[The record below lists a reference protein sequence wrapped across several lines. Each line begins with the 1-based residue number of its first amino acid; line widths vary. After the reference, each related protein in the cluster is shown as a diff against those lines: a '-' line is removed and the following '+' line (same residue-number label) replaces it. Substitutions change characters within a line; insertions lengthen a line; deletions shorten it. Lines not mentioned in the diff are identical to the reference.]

1 MLALNERPLGFPA
14 HLAGGY
20 PSLPSP
26 VNPPPS
32 ILVGCNQKVVCIRVQ
47 GKGSFQNSGGVKT
60 FATAM
65 IHRGHREFVVDL
77 GGCPVMDSTFM
88 GTLTGVALRLREL
101 GHGGLHV
108 VNANERNVDLLQG
121 LGLDQILSLEL
132 NGTEHPFNGLDQAE
146 NCPEALAAEPL
157 GKREMT
163 ETMIAAHQ
171 ALVDAD
177 RQNFHKFK
185 NVIDYLKQDLKQ
197 EESVD

>member
-1 MLALNERPLGFPA
+1 M
-14 HLAGGY
+14 
-20 PSLPSP
+20 
-26 VNPPPS
+26 
-32 ILVGCNQKVVCIRVQ
+32 VCIQVQ
-47 GKGSFQNSGGVKT
+47 GKGSFQNSVGVKT

-65 IHRGHREFVVDL
+65 INRGHREFVVDL
-77 GGCPVMDSTFM
+77 GKCPVMDSTFM

-108 VNANERNVDLLQG
+108 VNSNERNVDLLQG

-132 NGTEHPFNGLDQAE
+132 NGHEHAASCETCAPDFQE
-146 NCPEALAAEPL
+146 ERALLAEPL

-177 RQNFHKFK
+177 RQNFTKFK
-185 NVIDYLKQDLKQ
+185 DVIEYLKQDLKQ